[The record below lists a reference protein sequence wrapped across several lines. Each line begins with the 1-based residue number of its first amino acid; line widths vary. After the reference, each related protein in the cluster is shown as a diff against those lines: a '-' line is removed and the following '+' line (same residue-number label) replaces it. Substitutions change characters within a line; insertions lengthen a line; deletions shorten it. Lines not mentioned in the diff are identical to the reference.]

1 MALAIILLTRTIE
14 AEDPYDMLTCL
25 GWWALWA
32 FCGHVMLAR
41 VMPTPY
47 GALTTYLTVIP
58 FIVIWKC
65 VLPAV
70 GMGKKKEDKQPSINS
85 DVPLVTPD
93 AALEEGR
100 PSEQRPYGTFGLGLF
115 GKKR

>member
-1 MALAIILLTRTIE
+1 
-14 AEDPYDMLTCL
+14 
-25 GWWALWA
+25 
-32 FCGHVMLAR
+32 
-41 VMPTPY
+41 
-47 GALTTYLTVIP
+47 
-58 FIVIWKC
+58 
-65 VLPAV
+65 
-70 GMGKKKEDKQPSINS
+70 MGKKKEDKGLQPSINS